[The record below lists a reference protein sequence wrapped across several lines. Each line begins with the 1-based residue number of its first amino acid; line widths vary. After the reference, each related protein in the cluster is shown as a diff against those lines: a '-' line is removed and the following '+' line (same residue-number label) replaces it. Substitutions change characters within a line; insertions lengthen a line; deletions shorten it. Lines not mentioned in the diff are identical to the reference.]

1 MTPVTKSFACKTKI
15 FLPYINHAEYIGPTC
30 VPDSLEAT
38 VLTLAS
44 LEGWDVRTCVPSNCV
59 SWVSSFRLG

>member
-1 MTPVTKSFACKTKI
+1 MTPVTKTFVCKTKI

>member
-1 MTPVTKSFACKTKI
+1 MTPLTKSFVCKTKI
-15 FLPYINHAEYIGPTC
+15 FLPHISHAEYIGLTC

-38 VLTLAS
+38 VLILAS
-44 LEGWDVRTCVPSNCV
+44 LEGWDVRTCAPSNCV